1 MKRCPV
7 CNNQYSDESLR
18 FCLQDGAALVAGN
31 PSTGTGSAVE
41 PDSMPTLHSGSDP
54 TLILPAELRD
64 RSAPTLVFPTNVP
77 SPSEPTLA
85 APASG
90 AETIRQLRQPTQ
102 SGYDRKPRNTALVV
116 ALTVMATLIVAA
128 FVAGGAWLLF
138 WREGVRTDASNSP
151 NLNRANDPG
160 PSPSPT
166 GSPNTR
172 ETPTPTPTPKVV
184 NATAIRDEV
193 TAVLD
198 AWASAARARD
208 AAANISYYT
217 DTLNPYFNRSSYPAS
232 KVRDERARIYEM
244 YKTIDIDLADIKI
257 TPGPDGE
264 TAIATLDKTWT
275 FEGDA
280 KYSSGSVRAQM
291 WFAKRNGRWLI
302 TGEKDLKVYY
312 LNRS

>member
-31 PSTGTGSAVE
+31 PSAVTG
-41 PDSMPTLHSGSDP
+41 PDSMPTLHSGSV
-54 TLILPAELRD
+54 
-64 RSAPTLVFPTNVP
+64 PTLVLPADLQDR
-77 SPSEPTLA
+77 SEPTLVLPANVPGLPEPTRA
-85 APASG
+85 APAPG
-90 AETIRQLRQPTQ
+90 AETIRQLRQSTQ
-102 SGYDRKPRNTALVV
+102 GNYGRKPRNTALVV

-138 WREGVRTDASNSP
+138 WREGVRTDDSNSP
-151 NLNRANDPG
+151 NLNRPEGNR

-172 ETPTPTPTPKVV
+172 ETPTPTPTPKIVDAV
-184 NATAIRDEV
+184 AIRDQV
-193 TAVLD
+193 TAVLE

-208 AAANISYYT
+208 ASANISYYT

-244 YKTIDIDLADIKI
+244 YKTIDIDLADIKV